1 MKISMKKTLYISIAV
16 IFVAILIIGTGSAA
30 YAKDSTFA
38 ITGCVYEFEK
48 DSHYEVDEAASST
61 ASSSE
66 NTTGQLNISGNITSE
81 ESLDDVPTYTIGDGV
96 ITLSY
101 TFDQSA
107 LNADEADWC
116 ITDDK
121 TKTAVGLQLDSN
133 ILSGAVILQT
143 SLDGET
149 WVTENI
155 DGNTN
160 IFSEDSTL
168 EEPFYTAKD
177 IQLQNGCYYRVY
189 IVYEMQMKLD
199 STKILFVDK
208 ENYEYKKIAEVYEFH
223 AAYAESGSSASDTP
237 RKTLGTK
244 VNTGKENG
252 YSESN
257 TITSSDPHYGWD
269 IGKFFINGYTRET
282 SDDSGNTYFL
292 KNLGDKVTLWFTL
305 EQDINCLNGDTN
317 LSIADDTNGYDQYF
331 ETDKTDFGRGT
342 LIIQYTDEEGVKHDP
357 IIYTNY
363 LAACATTGADTKVYL
378 FEEGDY
384 EISLDYEIVE
394 KSGPLSAI
402 ASYTDYKISFSFS
415 IRNGN
420 CMVYPFDIVT
430 SSELADHGIT
440 ENGFTLDMA
449 MSKYLTID
457 VTRAT
462 LTMGADGQLV
472 EDIRFNRP
480 AKDGDQYTDEG
491 IYTFVVKNLYT
502 GESTRKTI
510 YVGTDRYLTAL
521 STTGYTVEE
530 LNAQLAQGVTVS
542 ESGIIIGASEE
553 VETEST
559 AETESEEPQ
568 SESST
573 GDADGIGNQSEEL
586 SESETV
592 SSLSED
598 SDQKNMLS
606 VYAGMIILVLIL
618 IITVIFIARK
628 HHKGQE

>member
-1 MKISMKKTLYISIAV
+1 M
-16 IFVAILIIGTGSAA
+16 
-30 YAKDSTFA
+30 
-38 ITGCVYEFEK
+38 
-48 DSHYEVDEAASST
+48 
-61 ASSSE
+61 
-66 NTTGQLNISGNITSE
+66 
-81 ESLDDVPTYTIGDGV
+81 
-96 ITLSY
+96 
-101 TFDQSA
+101 
-107 LNADEADWC
+107 
-116 ITDDK
+116 
-121 TKTAVGLQLDSN
+121 
-133 ILSGAVILQT
+133 
-143 SLDGET
+143 
-149 WVTENI
+149 
-155 DGNTN
+155 
-160 IFSEDSTL
+160 

-189 IVYEMQMKLD
+189 IVYEMQKELD
-199 STKILFVDK
+199 STKILFVDR

-244 VNTGKENG
+244 INTGKDNG

-269 IGKFFINGYTRET
+269 IGEFFINGYTRET
-282 SDDSGNTYFL
+282 SDDNGNTYFL

-305 EQDINCLNGDTN
+305 DQDIDCLNGDSN

-363 LAACATTGADTKVYL
+363 LAACATTGADTKVQL

-384 EISLDYEIVE
+384 EVSLNYEIAE

-402 ASYTDYKISFSFS
+402 TSYTDYKISFSFS

-430 SSELADHGIT
+430 GSELADHGIT

-491 IYTFVVKNLYT
+491 IYTFVVRNLHT
-502 GESTRKTI
+502 DESTTKTI

-521 STTGYTVEE
+521 STTGYTVDE

-559 AETESEEPQ
+559 TETESEEPQ

-573 GDADGIGNQSEEL
+573 DEAADTDDQSEEITEPETAGTV
-586 SESETV
+586 SEESEQESMT
-592 SSLSED
+592 ST
-598 SDQKNMLS
+598 
-606 VYAGMIILVLIL
+606 YAGVIILVLIL
-618 IITVIFIARK
+618 IIAAIFIARK
-628 HHKGQE
+628 HHRRQE